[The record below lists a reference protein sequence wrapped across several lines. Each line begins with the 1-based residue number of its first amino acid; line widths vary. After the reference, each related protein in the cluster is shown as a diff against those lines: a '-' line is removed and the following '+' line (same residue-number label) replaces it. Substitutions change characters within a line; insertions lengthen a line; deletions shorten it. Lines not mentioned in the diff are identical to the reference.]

1 MTRTPKAASAA
12 RTGPSTT
19 ASDAQPVDEDAAAP
33 APAPAPADD
42 GSDSDSSDGEIPLCD
57 APVVK
62 KRKVETVATS
72 RVLLTDSERYKR
84 EDAGC
89 AARLKKQEPELLPCI
104 DPEIGEDD
112 QGVGARFQGYDG
124 FTIGGPPVFR

>member
-1 MTRTPKAASAA
+1 MTPTPKAASTA

-19 ASDAQPVDEDAAAP
+19 DSDAKAAPP

-42 GSDSDSSDGEIPLCD
+42 DSDSDSSSSDGEIPLCD

-62 KRKVETVATS
+62 KRKVETAATS
-72 RVLLTDSERYKR
+72 NVTLIESERYKR

-89 AARLKKQEPELLPCI
+89 AARLKKQEPELLPCR
-104 DPEIGEDD
+104 DPDEGEDD
-112 QGVGARFQGYDG
+112 GGIGDRFQGYDG
-124 FTIGGPPVFR
+124 FTISGPPVFR

>member
-12 RTGPSTT
+12 RTGPTT
-19 ASDAQPVDEDAAAP
+19 KTDSDAKAAAP

-42 GSDSDSSDGEIPLCD
+42 GSDSDSSSDGEIPLCD

-72 RVLLTDSERYKR
+72 SVKLTESERYKR

-89 AARLKKQEPELLPCI
+89 AARLKKQEPELLPCR
-104 DPEIGEDD
+104 DPDEGEDD
-112 QGVGARFQGYDG
+112 QGVGDRFQGYDG

>member
-19 ASDAQPVDEDAAAP
+19 NSDAKAAAP
-33 APAPAPADD
+33 APAPAPVAD
-42 GSDSDSSDGEIPLCD
+42 SDSDSSSDGEIPLCD

-62 KRKVETVATS
+62 KRKVETAATS
-72 RVLLTDSERYKR
+72 NVTLIESERYKR

-89 AARLKKQEPELLPCI
+89 AARLKKQEPELLPCR
-104 DPEIGEDD
+104 DPDDVDD

>member
-19 ASDAQPVDEDAAAP
+19 DSDAKAAAP
-33 APAPAPADD
+33 APAPAPVAD
-42 GSDSDSSDGEIPLCD
+42 SDSDSSSDGEIPLCD

-89 AARLKKQEPELLPCI
+89 AARLKKQEPELLPCR
-104 DPEIGEDD
+104 DPDEGEDD
-112 QGVGARFQGYDG
+112 QGVGDRFQGYDG

>member
-1 MTRTPKAASAA
+1 MTQTPKAASAA

-19 ASDAQPVDEDAAAP
+19 DSDAKAAAP

-62 KRKVETVATS
+62 KRKVEARTS
-72 RVLLTDSERYKR
+72 QISMTDSERYKR
-84 EDAGC
+84 DDAGC
-89 AARLKKQEPELLPCI
+89 AARLKKRQESEMLPCR
-104 DPEIGEDD
+104 DPDEGEDD
-112 QGVGARFQGYDG
+112 GGIGDRFQGYDG
-124 FTIGGPPVFR
+124 FTISGPPVFR